1 MLDFQDGLLEENLIL
16 KLQNS
21 FMDRFCLEQNRAS
34 ELALEIMEMFSLS
47 DSNLIA
53 LDQYYLG

>member
-1 MLDFQDGLLEENLIL
+1 MLEFHDGPLEEDLIV
-16 KLQNS
+16 KLQTS

-47 DSNLIA
+47 DSNLKA